1 MKMIRTSNIGNFVL
15 IFALISQFIPAYFLY
30 QYDFFIILMLAFVVL
45 YSVKSVNKSSD
56 LFLILLI
63 YTFLV
68 FCIIVFRELNF
79 TVYGSLVGK
88 EFLSDLRPL
97 LLLLF
102 LALFLESFSIKV
114 TRVRFYYLSLILMLV
129 LSIPN
134 ILGLIDF
141 EIYKK
146 IHFILYSDV
155 YYVPSHLET
164 LGQYMTVSSYAALNG
179 RLSSVFL
186 QPATAGIFFTT
197 MAYFFIIQARFLK
210 KGKGLMYFLV
220 LLSVFNG
227 YLSGSTVIMLFPVF
241 LLFSIFNFSFRAI
254 ILIFLISLIF
264 IFTIYVIFYDY
275 FLIIDG
281 PFLGKR
287 FDPNGNIV
295 QAWSAINIDIVE
307 IFIGINK
314 LELGVSG
321 KGFGDSG
328 YLIKFV
334 NGGLL
339 YVLVYYSFLIIL
351 MRRIFIKYVKSIECF
366 KVRMLSRYFNSLLL
380 LYLMAEIGFTAFS
393 QPQASMIITIYL
405 IYLYYFYISNTMLNT
420 TQS

>member
-1 MKMIRTSNIGNFVL
+1 MIRTSNIGNFVL

-68 FCIIVFRELNF
+68 FCIIVFRELNS
-79 TVYGSLVGK
+79 TVQGGMVSK
-88 EFLSDLRPL
+88 QFLSDLRPL
-97 LLLLF
+97 MLLLF
-102 LALFLESFSIKV
+102 TALFLESFSITV
-114 TRVRFYYLSLILMLV
+114 TRVKFYYLSLILMLT

-134 ILGLIDF
+134 IFGLIDF

-146 IHFILYSDV
+146 IHFILYSDI

-164 LGQYMTVSSYAALNG
+164 LGQHMTVSSYASLNG
-179 RLSSVFL
+179 RLSSIFL

-197 MAYFFIIQARFLK
+197 MAYFFIIQAKFLR
-210 KGKGLMYFLV
+210 KGKGLMYLLV

-241 LLFSIFNFSFRAI
+241 LLFSIFNFSFRAV
-254 ILIFLISLIF
+254 ILIFLISFIF
-264 IFTIYVIFYDY
+264 IFAIYKLSYDY
-275 FLIIDG
+275 FLIIDDL
-281 PFLGKR
+281 FLGKR
-287 FDPNGNIV
+287 FDPNGGIV
-295 QAWSAINIDIVE
+295 QAWSSININIVE
-307 IFIGINK
+307 FFIGINK
-314 LELGVSG
+314 FELGVASS

-328 YLIKFV
+328 YLIKFT
-334 NGGLL
+334 NGGIL
-339 YVLVYYSFLIIL
+339 YILVYYSSLIIL
-351 MRRIFIKYVKSIECF
+351 IRRIFIKYVKQVECF
-366 KVRMLSRYFNSLLL
+366 KVRLLSKYFNSLLL

-393 QPQASMIITIYL
+393 QPQSSMVITIYL
-405 IYLYYFYISNTMLNT
+405 IYLYYFYISDAMLNT
-420 TQS
+420 AQP